1 MKKWLTYILY
11 LNISFFAFADY
22 FLTNGEVTFYYDSEE
37 QAVSYLRGDA
47 LYPLDI
53 SRIRFYWIDEEER
66 VYDLQNCVEN
76 IEQEGE
82 NILRLSYVLPE
93 GRWKITFLPSFQKKH
108 QLFCF
113 FEGSLRR
120 KGHFVVE
127 ISPQQE
133 NHYLRL
139 QGSEGEKDLEYRN
152 FLLSSNRKDFSIFL
166 SKNSSLRDFHLEE
179 ILTSAK
185 KFREDRLYYVF
196 DKMKEGEERGI
207 LRFDFYQKETQAWK
221 SFEEVQWEE
230 KAAVLS
236 SEQKYRTMR
245 SSEILAKN
253 LELLDLLS
261 SRVYIPSSISYAKA
275 KMSYLEKQQLLLLRA
290 LYDVVENHQRILEDV
305 NLRKKELDSVYYFY
319 YAFLYAEK
327 TRRRIDQNLVEK
339 RLSPQ
344 ILSMYDEMTEDGRLI
359 AVEDSLEAYA
369 SYYRLLSLLEKRM
382 EFAQER
388 EFIQERKEKLYSY
401 IRKSF
406 IKQGAFRDRSFLEK
420 SNVKNIEYVF
430 LLPSSMQRTEVKNW
444 YDKNYD
450 KTLGVFHY
458 GKENSLDMLHNLKMV
473 SVLYE
478 VGMLQE
484 AEQLLKHLESYI
496 EKSQNFVLESYPL
509 HYQWKK
515 QELELS
521 AQAMYYYL
529 LANWNREQYHG
540 NER

>member
-1 MKKWLTYILY
+1 
-11 LNISFFAFADY
+11 
-22 FLTNGEVTFYYDSEE
+22 
-37 QAVSYLRGDA
+37 
-47 LYPLDI
+47 
-53 SRIRFYWIDEEER
+53 
-66 VYDLQNCVEN
+66 
-76 IEQEGE
+76 
-82 NILRLSYVLPE
+82 
-93 GRWKITFLPSFQKKH
+93 
-108 QLFCF
+108 
-113 FEGSLRR
+113 
-120 KGHFVVE
+120 
-127 ISPQQE
+127 
-133 NHYLRL
+133 
-139 QGSEGEKDLEYRN
+139 
-152 FLLSSNRKDFSIFL
+152 
-166 SKNSSLRDFHLEE
+166 
-179 ILTSAK
+179 
-185 KFREDRLYYVF
+185 
-196 DKMKEGEERGI
+196 MKEGEERGI

-290 LYDVVENHQRILEDV
+290 LYGMVKNHQRILEDV

-327 TRRRIDQNLVEK
+327 TRQRIDQNLVEK

-458 GKENSLDMLHNLKMV
+458 GKENSLDMLHNLKTV

-509 HYQWKK
+509 QYQWKK

-521 AQAMYYYL
+521 AQAIYYYL

>member
-1 MKKWLTYILY
+1 M
-11 LNISFFAFADY
+11 
-22 FLTNGEVTFYYDSEE
+22 
-37 QAVSYLRGDA
+37 
-47 LYPLDI
+47 
-53 SRIRFYWIDEEER
+53 
-66 VYDLQNCVEN
+66 
-76 IEQEGE
+76 
-82 NILRLSYVLPE
+82 
-93 GRWKITFLPSFQKKH
+93 
-108 QLFCF
+108 
-113 FEGSLRR
+113 
-120 KGHFVVE
+120 
-127 ISPQQE
+127 
-133 NHYLRL
+133 
-139 QGSEGEKDLEYRN
+139 
-152 FLLSSNRKDFSIFL
+152 

-207 LRFDFYQKETQAWK
+207 LRFDFYQKETQVWK

-236 SEQKYRTMR
+236 SEQKYQTMR

-275 KMSYLEKQQLLLLRA
+275 KISYLEKQQLLLLRA

-327 TRRRIDQNLVEK
+327 TRRRIDQNLVDK

-369 SYYRLLSLLEKRM
+369 SYYRLLSLLEKRV
-382 EFAQER
+382 EFVQER

-401 IRKSF
+401 IQKSF
-406 IKQGAFRDRSFLEK
+406 IKQGTFRDRSFLEK

-430 LLPSSMQRTEVKNW
+430 LLPSSMQRTEVKKW
-444 YDKNYD
+444 YDANYD
-450 KTLGVFHY
+450 KTSGVFHY
-458 GKENSLDMLHNLKMV
+458 GKEHSLDMIHNLKMV

-478 VGMLQE
+478 VGMFPE
-484 AEQLLKHLESYI
+484 AGQLLKHLESYI